1 MDTIKK
7 TYLAISFLLVLI
19 LLTGACVPQNNIEAT
34 HSPEPAHS
42 LEPTHSPEPIKLDTP
57 IIKPPIEEEAQRLPV
72 GWEVELVVQDLD
84 IPWSVVFPQ
93 ENRLLITERTGR
105 IREVVDGALNPG
117 AVFSFGEVVEVGEAG
132 LMGMALHPDYEQNKY
147 VYVCYSTSL
156 GSSMIDRIV
165 RLIDTPGNMQLD
177 MTILDNIPAARF
189 HAGCRLKFGPDEKLY
204 ISTGDALSPQLAQDI
219 DALAGKIL
227 RVNDDGSIP
236 VDNPFTNSPIFS
248 IGHRNPQG
256 ISWDSEKG
264 IMYASEHGPSGF
276 DGPGG
281 GDEINVIIP
290 GGNYGWPLVSHDE
303 VLEGTIKP
311 IIQFTPAEA
320 PGSMLFYN
328 RDELP
333 FFKGNLFFGALR
345 GEGVMRLIVGE
356 DGKTI
361 QSFEKIVNNV
371 GRVREVTVG
380 PDGSIY
386 FTTSNRDGRAD
397 PREGDDR
404 LFRIIPVFE

>member
-1 MDTIKK
+1 MDTVKK
-7 TYLAISFLLVLI
+7 TYLAIAFLLVLI
-19 LLTGACVPQNNIEAT
+19 LLTGACVPQNNLAPT
-34 HSPEPAHS
+34 QSPEPTQS
-42 LEPTHSPEPIKLDTP
+42 PVPTQLNTP
-57 IIKPPIEEEAQRLPV
+57 ISEPPIEEEAQPFPV
-72 GWEVELVVQDLD
+72 GWEVELVVEDLD

-93 ENRLLITERTGR
+93 ENRILITERTGR
-105 IREVVDGALNPG
+105 IREVVDGVLNPT
-117 AVFSFGEVVEVGEAG
+117 AVFSFDEVMEVGEAG
-132 LMGMALHPDYEQNKY
+132 LMGMALHPDYEQNKS
-147 VYVCYSTSL
+147 VYVCYATSV
-156 GSSMIDRIV
+156 GGSMIDRVV
-165 RLIDTPGNMQLD
+165 RLIDTGNMRLD
-177 MTILDNIPAARF
+177 TIIVDNIPAARF

-204 ISTGDALSPQLAQDI
+204 ISTGDALSPQLAQDV
-219 DALAGKIL
+219 DSLAGKIL

-236 VDNPFTNSPIFS
+236 GDNPFADSPVFS
-248 IGHRNPQG
+248 TGHRNPQG

-264 IMYASEHGPSGF
+264 ILYASEHGPSGF

-311 IIQFTPAEA
+311 MIQFTPAEA
-320 PGSMLFYN
+320 PGSMLFYD

-361 QSFEKIVNNV
+361 QRVEKIVNNV
-371 GRVREVTVG
+371 GRVREVTAG

>member
-1 MDTIKK
+1 M
-7 TYLAISFLLVLI
+7 
-19 LLTGACVPQNNIEAT
+19 
-34 HSPEPAHS
+34 
-42 LEPTHSPEPIKLDTP
+42 
-57 IIKPPIEEEAQRLPV
+57 
-72 GWEVELVVQDLD
+72 
-84 IPWSVVFPQ
+84 
-93 ENRLLITERTGR
+93 
-105 IREVVDGALNPG
+105 
-117 AVFSFGEVVEVGEAG
+117 EVGEAG
-132 LMGMALHPDYEQNKY
+132 LMGMALHPDYAQNKS
-147 VYVCYSTSL
+147 VYVCYATSV
-156 GSSMIDRIV
+156 GGSMIDRVV
-165 RLIDTPGNMQLD
+165 RLIDTGNMRLD
-177 MTILDNIPAARF
+177 TIIVDNIPAARF

-204 ISTGDALSPQLAQDI
+204 ISTGDALSPQLAQDV
-219 DALAGKIL
+219 DSLAGKIL

-236 VDNPFTNSPIFS
+236 GDNPFADSPVFS
-248 IGHRNPQG
+248 TGHRNPQG

-264 IMYASEHGPSGF
+264 ILYASEHGPSGF

-290 GGNYGWPLVSHDE
+290 GGNYGWPLVSHEE

-311 IIQFTPAEA
+311 MIQFTPAEA
-320 PGSMLFYN
+320 PGSMLFYG

-345 GEGVMRLIVGE
+345 GEGVMRLIVSE

-361 QSFEKIVNNV
+361 QRVEKIVNNV
-371 GRVREVTVG
+371 GRVREVTAG

>member
-1 MDTIKK
+1 MDTVKK
-7 TYLAISFLLVLI
+7 TYLAIAFLLVLI
-19 LLTGACVPQNNIEAT
+19 LLTGACVPQNNLAPT
-34 HSPEPAHS
+34 QSPEPTQS
-42 LEPTHSPEPIKLDTP
+42 PVPTQLNTP
-57 IIKPPIEEEAQRLPV
+57 ISEPPIEEEAQPFPV
-72 GWEVELVVQDLD
+72 GWEVELVVEDLD

-93 ENRLLITERTGR
+93 ENRILITERTGR
-105 IREVVDGALNPG
+105 IREVVDGVLNPT
-117 AVFSFGEVVEVGEAG
+117 AVFSFDEVMEVGEAG
-132 LMGMALHPDYEQNKY
+132 LMGMALHPDYEQNKS
-147 VYVCYSTSL
+147 VYVCYATSV
-156 GSSMIDRIV
+156 GGSMIDRVV
-165 RLIDTPGNMQLD
+165 RLIDTGNMRLD
-177 MTILDNIPAARF
+177 TIIVDNIPAARF

-204 ISTGDALSPQLAQDI
+204 ISTGDALSPQLAQDV
-219 DALAGKIL
+219 DSLAGKIL

-236 VDNPFTNSPIFS
+236 GDNPFADSPVFS
-248 IGHRNPQG
+248 TGHRNPQG

-264 IMYASEHGPSGF
+264 ILYASEHGPSGF

-311 IIQFTPAEA
+311 MIQFTPAEA
-320 PGSMLFYN
+320 PGSMLFYG

-361 QSFEKIVNNV
+361 QRVEKIVNNV
-371 GRVREVTVG
+371 GRVREVTAG